1 MQCWRFQLV
10 ELDMTY
16 TPEQF
21 AAANKANVEALAS
34 LSSQAFGSFE
44 KLVELNLATSKAALT
59 ESFTQVQA
67 ALGVK
72 NPQELLA
79 LQAAAVQPAVEKSVA
94 YGRDLY
100 SIASSTGAELAKA
113 IEGKAAEVQ
122 KTVSTVVDNA
132 VKNAPAGTDSAIAMF
147 KSAVAASQ
155 NAIESAQT
163 AAKQAVELAET
174 NFTAVTDQVVSAA
187 GAVSKK
193 A

>member
-79 LQAAAVQPAVEKSVA
+79 LQAAAVQPAVESLSPMAV
-94 YGRDLY
+94 
-100 SIASSTGAELAKA
+100 ICTASPA
-113 IEGKAAEVQ
+113 
-122 KTVSTVVDNA
+122 
-132 VKNAPAGTDSAIAMF
+132 APALNSP
-147 KSAVAASQ
+147 K
-155 NAIESAQT
+155 
-163 AAKQAVELAET
+163 L
-174 NFTAVTDQVVSAA
+174 
-187 GAVSKK
+187 SKARPLK
-193 A
+193 CKRP